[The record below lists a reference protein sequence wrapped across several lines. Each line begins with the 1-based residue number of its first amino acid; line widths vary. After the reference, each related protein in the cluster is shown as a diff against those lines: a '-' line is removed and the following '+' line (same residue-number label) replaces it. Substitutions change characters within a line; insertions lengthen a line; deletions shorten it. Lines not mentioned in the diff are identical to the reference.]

1 MESNTLN
8 VFIGIGQILAVA
20 LIPLIVWW
28 MGIYYQDRKAKKDAK
43 LNLFL
48 NLMANRKGSTITKE
62 KVDSLN
68 LIDVVFQDDKKVRK
82 AWRDYLDSLNP
93 NSQYYANNN
102 AYLLDLLSEMAM
114 TLGYKELRQ
123 TEIDR
128 FYEPSQFAN
137 DRDAKEKITSETYR
151 VLLRSKSC
159 ATDFTDE
166 EYNQH
171 LQELG
176 LEE

>member
-1 MESNTLN
+1 MDSQL
-8 VFIGIGQILAVA
+8 ILSICQLISVTI
-20 LIPLIVWW
+20 IPLIIWY
-28 MGIYYQDRKAKKDAK
+28 GGAKYQDRKAKRDAK

-48 NLMANRKGSTITKE
+48 KLMANRKGTTITRE

-114 TLGYKELRQ
+114 SLGYKELRQ

-128 FYEPSQFAN
+128 FYEPTQFAN
-137 DRDAKEKITSETYR
+137 DREAREKITSETYR
-151 VLLRSKSC
+151 ILLRSKSC
-159 ATDFTDE
+159 ATDYTEE
-166 EYNQH
+166 EYRQH
-171 LQELG
+171 LQDLG
-176 LEE
+176 

>member
-8 VFIGIGQILAVA
+8 LVIGIGQILAVA

-28 MGIYYQDRKAKKDAK
+28 MGIDYQNRKAKKDAK
-43 LNLFL
+43 LSLFL
-48 NLMANRKGSTITKE
+48 NLMANRKGTTVTKE

-114 TLGYKELRQ
+114 SLGYKELRQ

-128 FYEPSQFAN
+128 FYEPSQFAH
-137 DRDAKEKITSETYR
+137 DREAKENITSETYR

-159 ATDFTDE
+159 ATDFTED